1 MAVET
6 MTDIPVSTPIKR
18 AKRESQTALMWRRF
32 KRHRLALVSLWI
44 VALFYLIAILAEFLA
59 PHDPGAYSAR

>member
-59 PHDPGAYSAR
+59 PHDPGA